1 MFDLG
6 FSELLLVA
14 VVALLV
20 LGPEQMLSFLR
31 HLGLW
36 VRRFRVYSSQIKDD
50 IDKELNLSEMRQ
62 HMNKLE
68 QSARDPLS
76 ALGVDE
82 QLDTSPPASS
92 SKPSSGN
99 TSATQTAS
107 GSTQATTAAKSP
119 N

>member
-76 ALGVDE
+76 ALGVDS
-82 QLDTSPPASS
+82 QLDLSDSS
-92 SKPSSGN
+92 SDTNSPSKN
-99 TSATQTAS
+99 TTAEA
-107 GSTQATTAAKSP
+107 GSTKNAVGSEAKAD
-119 N
+119 